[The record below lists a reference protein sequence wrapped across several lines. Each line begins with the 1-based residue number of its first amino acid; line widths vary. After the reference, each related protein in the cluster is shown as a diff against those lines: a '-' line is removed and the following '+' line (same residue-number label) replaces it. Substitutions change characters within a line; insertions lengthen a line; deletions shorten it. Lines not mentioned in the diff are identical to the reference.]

1 MNQLYVTLEGQR
13 VNDNGVPVDGFVA
26 ALEGVQDAMRL
37 MVEHLAGQKRR
48 PGRPP
53 RWMREESMLRVVGT
67 RRGSLVTEL
76 ELDSPSGERGNSGG
90 YGEQAFR
97 ALQRWDGEEDS
108 GLPREVTDRL
118 FAIPNKLPSDVRLWL
133 GNEDSLR
140 RVEVRRLIRTRNR
153 TAASEE
159 TRLYG
164 WLKAVNWDKRR
175 AQLHRYSESF
185 VQLRF
190 KSGLDEEM
198 KRLATQYVEVRG
210 RGKFNEKD
218 QWQYVSVEQ
227 INDAGGWG
235 ESFELEE
242 FRSSAKPKVFRSAEV
257 LRASQPFD
265 VDAFNRMIREGR
277 NV

>member
-37 MVEHLAGQKRR
+37 MVEHLAGQKRGRGRR
-48 PGRPP
+48 PQ
-53 RWMREESMLRVVGT
+53 WIREESMLRMVGT
-67 RRGSLVTEL
+67 RNGSLVAEL
-76 ELDSPSGERGNSGG
+76 SLDSSTRKKVNSEMYGER
-90 YGEQAFR
+90 AFR

-118 FAIPNKLPSDVRLWL
+118 FAIPNKLPPDVRLWL
-133 GNEDSLR
+133 GNEDKLR
-140 RVEVRRLIRTRNR
+140 KVEVRRTIRTRNR
-153 TAASEE
+153 AGALEE
-159 TRLYG
+159 THLYG

-175 AQLHRYSESF
+175 AQLHRYSEGF

-190 KSGLDEEM
+190 TSSLDEEM
-198 KRLATQYVEVRG
+198 KRLATQYVEVQG

-227 INDAGGWG
+227 IHDARGWG
-235 ESFELEE
+235 EPFDLETFQSNSE
-242 FRSSAKPKVFRSAEV
+242 TKVFRSDEV
-257 LRASQPFD
+257 VRASQPFD
-265 VDAFNRMIREGR
+265 VDEFNRMIREGR